1 MACTCG
7 KCQECDWARSHP
19 SEDAALRQTDS
30 AEQTTADRRKL
41 MRDRHIILKR
51 ERDLDVMDHA
61 AMEQNLTPT
70 EISNPFKTGTR
81 VFWFTNERSKRVFH
95 AGTVTGY
102 EYVDMPWKLYVI
114 AEDKT
119 GRTALLHPERLG
131 GKLKDM
137 RMSRGFPVKGK

>member
-1 MACTCG
+1 
-7 KCQECDWARSHP
+7 
-19 SEDAALRQTDS
+19 
-30 AEQTTADRRKL
+30 
-41 MRDRHIILKR
+41 
-51 ERDLDVMDHA
+51 
-61 AMEQNLTPT
+61 MEQNLTPT

-119 GRTALLHPERLG
+119 ERTALLHPERLG

-137 RMSRGFPVKGK
+137 RLTREQVLAAARTVPMRKGSFVAEPHIVSAPETLSV

>member
-1 MACTCG
+1 
-7 KCQECDWARSHP
+7 
-19 SEDAALRQTDS
+19 
-30 AEQTTADRRKL
+30 
-41 MRDRHIILKR
+41 
-51 ERDLDVMDHA
+51 
-61 AMEQNLTPT
+61 MEQNLTPT

-131 GKLKDM
+131 GKLDVVPAM
-137 RMSRGFPVKGK
+137 EGDCTQHVEDAAASALESTVRPANSWRLTSNAYI